1 MPTSPGD
8 KGYNAIVAD
17 PGRAVLAFDYDGV
30 LAPIVGDPELAV
42 AHPPAIAALRRVAV
56 RVGTLAVITG
66 RPADV
71 VVRLGRFGD
80 YPELAG
86 LVVFGHYG
94 RERWESRSGE
104 IVAPP
109 LGPGV
114 AAVRAEVPAVL
125 AGLGVAGEVS
135 VEDKGSA
142 VAVHTRRAPDPA
154 RMFALLREPLGA
166 LADRHGLIVE
176 PGRMV
181 IEMRPPGFDK
191 GSALR
196 AFVAERGGSCVAY
209 AGDDLGDLS
218 AFAAVDRMREGGLP
232 GVKIC
237 SGSAEVPEVARQ
249 ADIVV
254 DGPAG
259 IADFLD
265 RLADEL
271 GAETA
276 G

>member
-1 MPTSPGD
+1 M
-8 KGYNAIVAD
+8 
-17 PGRAVLAFDYDGV
+17 LAFDYDGV
-30 LAPIVGDPELAV
+30 LSPIVGDPELAV

-94 RERWESRSGE
+94 RERWE
-104 IVAPP
+104 VAQRRDRGPTA
-109 LGPGV
+109 GPGV

-125 AGLGVAGEVS
+125 AGLGSRARS
-135 VEDKGSA
+135 RSR
-142 VAVHTRRAPDPA
+142 TRGA
-154 RMFALLREPLGA
+154 RSPCTPGA
-166 LADRHGLIVE
+166 LSIPPACSLCSASRSALSPIATASSWSRVGWS
-176 PGRMV
+176 

-191 GSALR
+191 GSALL
-196 AFVAERGGSCVAY
+196 ALVAERGGSSVAY
-209 AGDDLGDLS
+209 AGDDLGDLA
-218 AFAAVDRMREGGLP
+218 AFGAVDRMREAGLP
-232 GVKIC
+232 GLKVC
-237 SGSAEVPEVARQ
+237 SGSAEVPELRPS

-265 RLADEL
+265 RLADQL